1 MVMVMFIVGIGER
14 VALLQLRAASSVSFA
29 MANTE
34 ILTDEGAVTIWE
46 ITAED
51 LLRCVWVH
59 VWVSSEAG
67 GGGLHASS
75 S

>member
-14 VALLQLRAASSVSFA
+14 VALLQLRAAGSVSFA

-51 LLRCVWVH
+51 LLRCV
-59 VWVSSEAG
+59 
-67 GGGLHASS
+67 
-75 S
+75 